1 MNKQIYVIN
10 FDDYDDINHEMYIKI
25 SKSEKQLIEW
35 LVDWGAIRNMVFT
48 PIEQVHKII
57 EFNEEEE

>member
-10 FDDYDDINHEMYIKI
+10 FNDYNDINHEMYIKI
-25 SKSEKQLIEW
+25 SNSEKQLLEW
-35 LVDWGAIRNMVFT
+35 LVDWGVIRNTIFT
-48 PIEQVHKII
+48 PIEQVLEII